1 MLPFINSRAAAGDV
15 GSESIHVSIAGGPA
29 KVFGTFTR
37 HLEEL
42 RDHLLAEQVDS
53 FAMEFTGVYWM
64 PLFEILEKTS
74 IAVCLVNGA
83 HVKALPGR
91 KTDVADCQWLAELHA
106 HGLLKPGFVPGPEIR
121 HLRDYMRLRDNHIAQ
136 AASHV
141 QQMQKAMELMNV
153 KVHDVLSDLV
163 GQSGQR
169 VVKAILS
176 GQRDTEVLVELCDL
190 SILKKKRQA
199 MRDALQGTW
208 AVQHVFALRQAWEG
222 WEFCQKQIRE
232 CDEALE
238 ALLVEMAKASRPS
251 GDASE
256 EEPAKAKRV
265 GKNAPKILDLH
276 TTLLKVLGGRNPGRI
291 PGLTD
296 YTVLQLLS
304 EVGTDLG
311 AFKTEKH
318 FTSWLGLAPGTRN
331 SGKRRRNQSRKGGR
345 AGQIFRG
352 IAQSVGRSI
361 TMGLGVF
368 YRRIRALRGGL
379 VASKALGRKLAE
391 LYYRVMTRGL
401 RFVEEGLEA
410 AEKKY
415 QEQAKERLQ
424 RMARKMGFALQ
435 PIDATSA
442 PKTP

>member
-1 MLPFINSRAAAGDV
+1 
-15 GSESIHVSIAGGPA
+15 
-29 KVFGTFTR
+29 
-37 HLEEL
+37 
-42 RDHLLAEQVDS
+42 
-53 FAMEFTGVYWM
+53 M
-64 PLFEILEKTS
+64 PLFELLEETS
-74 IAVCLVNGA
+74 ISVCLVNGA
-83 HVKALPGR
+83 HVKSLPGR

-141 QQMQKAMELMNV
+141 QQMQKALELMNV

-176 GQRDTEVLVELCDL
+176 GQRDTETLVELCDP
-190 SILKKKRQA
+190 SVLKKKRQL

-208 AVQHVFALRQAWEG
+208 AVQHVFALRQAWRG
-222 WEFCQKQIRE
+222 WEFCQQQIQE

-238 ALLVEMAKASRPS
+238 ALLVQMAKASRTSKDVS
-251 GDASE
+251 GEDE
-256 EEPAKAKRV
+256 TKAKRV

-276 TTLLKVLGGRNPGRI
+276 TTLLKVLGGRNPSRI

-296 YTVLQLLS
+296 YTVLQLVS
-304 EVGTDLG
+304 EVGTDLS
-311 AFKTEKH
+311 AFPTEKN
-318 FTSWLGLAPGTRN
+318 FTSWLGLAPGSRN

-352 IAQSVGRSI
+352 IAQSVGRSVS
-361 TMGLGVF
+361 MGLGVF
-368 YRRIRALRGGL
+368 YRRIRGLRGGL
-379 VASKALGRKLAE
+379 VASKALGRKVAE
-391 LYYRVMTRGL
+391 LYYRVMTKGIT
-401 RFVEEGLEA
+401 FVEEGLEA

-415 QEQAKERLQ
+415 QQQAKQRLE
-424 RMARKMGFALQ
+424 RMAKKMGFVLQ
-435 PIDATSA
+435 PITQQPVA
-442 PKTP
+442 